1 MFRQSINYP
10 KPDNL
15 SVTYIIYNVPGTSTR
30 LLISIWDQT
39 LPQVHMGGVILKATN
54 YIASRTRSHPE
65 ARGSVLDRRD
75 DPFWIESVS
84 PGIIF
89 GAWSTA
95 SKHLTYGELENI
107 VLGVWKAMYQEGKY
121 NAASIEVQDKQDGV
135 RTVGNAVIRRGHL
148 TRQRSED

>member
-1 MFRQSINYP
+1 
-10 KPDNL
+10 
-15 SVTYIIYNVPGTSTR
+15 
-30 LLISIWDQT
+30 
-39 LPQVHMGGVILKATN
+39 MGGVILKAIN

-65 ARGSVLDRRD
+65 DRGSVLDRRD
-75 DPFWIESVS
+75 DPFWIESVP

-95 SKHLTYGELENI
+95 SKRLTYGELENI

-148 TRQRSED
+148 TPQRSED